1 MSTLGLI
8 FRELRHH
15 KANAALVVLAL
26 AGTVAL
32 LVAVR
37 ILATAA
43 ERETRR
49 VTRDLGFNL
58 RILPRDVDPDQF
70 LADGHSDKTL
80 PADAVTRLAAAAGT
94 FVSFNHL
101 TPSLERRIQLGG
113 RDAILDGLGPSVVGP
128 GEKKQPM
135 GFNIPSGKAYIGHA
149 LAQRLDARPGAT
161 IDVKGKALAV
171 ERVLVES
178 GTDDDIRLYTS
189 LADAQSI
196 LGLPGRISEIRAIDC
211 LCMTGEQDALAQL
224 RNALERSLPEA
235 RVLQIRAIA
244 DARARQRQTAE
255 KYTAFAV
262 PLVLIVGAAW
272 VGILAALNVRERRPE
287 IGLWRALGNGSVRIA
302 SLVLGRAVILGV
314 AGAAM
319 GYFVG
324 TQLALQAGPRIFPV
338 TAAGIVADPSLA
350 WWALLIAP
358 GFAAVASFLPAM
370 LAVAHD
376 PAETLR
382 AD

>member
-1 MSTLGLI
+1 MSTIVLI
-8 FRELRHH
+8 LRELRHRW
-15 KANAALVVLAL
+15 ANATLAVLAI

-70 LADGHSDKTL
+70 LADGHSDLTL
-80 PADAVTRLAAAAGT
+80 PADAVRRLADAAGT
-94 FVSFNHL
+94 FVAFNHL
-101 TPSLERRIQLGG
+101 TPSLERRLPLGG
-113 RDAILDGLGPSVVGP
+113 RDAILTGLGTAVVGP

-135 GFNIPSGKAYIGHA
+135 GFEIPAGKACLGHA
-149 LAQRLDARPGAT
+149 LAARLGARPGAT
-161 IDVKGKALAV
+161 IDVRGHPLV
-171 ERVLVES
+171 VQRVLVES
-178 GTDDDIRLYTS
+178 GTDDDIRLFAS
-189 LADAQSI
+189 LSDAQSI

-211 LCMTGEQDALAQL
+211 LCLTGEQDAIAQL
-224 RNALERSLPEA
+224 RKALERALPEA
-235 RVLQIRAIA
+235 RVLQLRSIA

-262 PLVLIVGAAW
+262 PLVLLVGAAW
-272 VGILAALNVRERRPE
+272 VGILSALNVRERRPE
-287 IGLWRALGNGSVRIA
+287 IGLWRALGHGSARIA
-302 SLVLGRAVILGV
+302 SLVLGRAVVLGL
-314 AGAAM
+314 AGAAL
-319 GYFVG
+319 GYWAG
-324 TQLALQAGPRIFPV
+324 TQLALHQGPRIFPV
-338 TAAGIVADPSLA
+338 TAAGIVPESVLLGWSL
-350 WWALLIAP
+350 LLAP
-358 GFAAVASFLPAM
+358 GFAAAASFLPAM

-376 PAETLR
+376 PADTLR